1 MFFVYV
7 TRSGM
12 VSIGLPRSAAGAALV
27 CAWWGLSRPVAAT
40 LNLRN
45 RTWRIWE
52 IWFKNK
58 TGFPSN
64 HFYLSL
70 FCRLKLPPLPWVWL
84 LVLRTSG
91 LFSSCFDTLSSTFF
105 FSFSTALL
113 RCWISCLA
121 WKGALQ
127 FLWMWKS
134 GSPWCAS
141 LMESWHAIAAF
152 QLVGPQ
158 HNHQNHHHV
167 NQNHSHLWDWMIF
180 SLSCSASPRRTLS
193 RARLP

>member
-1 MFFVYV
+1 MQP
-7 TRSGM
+7 
-12 VSIGLPRSAAGAALV
+12 GLLSSVLDEAWAGL
-27 CAWWGLSRPVAAT
+27 WQQH
-40 LNLRN
+40 NLRN

-91 LFSSCFDTLSSTFF
+91 LFSSCFDPLSSTFF

-152 QLVGPQ
+152 QLEGPQ